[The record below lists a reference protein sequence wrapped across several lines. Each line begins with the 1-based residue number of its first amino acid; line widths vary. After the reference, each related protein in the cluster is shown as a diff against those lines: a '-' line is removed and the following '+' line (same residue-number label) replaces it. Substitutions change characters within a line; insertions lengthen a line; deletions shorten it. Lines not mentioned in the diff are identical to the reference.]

1 MTLWCKLLAL
11 AAGLPGLAAA
21 ADPEM
26 MNLVMPDA
34 SVVMEVNIA
43 KIMASPIG
51 SAMGEAVHQGIAKQ
65 LKVELTKAKPQFQE
79 QIAGLSN
86 IDWSRE
92 VRDIV
97 IAGGP
102 GKPAQMLTIVRTSL
116 DPARIQALAEFRSDR
131 RAQQHR
137 LEPGGAGY
145 RDRRRSRQTS
155 ADADDRTNLARPGPD
170 SSFGGIHRGCDRI
183 RRPAHIGLFQ
193 ARQRGH
199 RVPGQF
205 HRGNR
210 TNDRRKAR
218 YSPPQPTYG
227 IAGGPGGAGGP
238 VPPV

>member
-51 SAMGEAVHQGIAKQ
+51 SAMGEAGHQGIAKQ
-65 LKVELTKAKPQFQE
+65 LKAEVTKAKPQFQE

-97 IAGGP
+97 IASGP
-102 GKPAQMLTIVRTSL
+102 GKPAPMLTIVRTSL
-116 DPARIQALAEFRSDR
+116 DPARIQALAEFI
-131 RAQQHR
+131 
-137 LEPGGAGY
+137 G
-145 RDRRRSRQTS
+145 
-155 ADADDRTNLARPGPD
+155 DATEYEGVRILA
-170 SSFGGIHRGCDRI
+170 SS
-183 RRPAHIGLFQ
+183 
-193 ARQRGH
+193 RQRGH

-238 VPPV
+238 VQPV